1 MLEYG
6 INFNTKDGAAKAQKE
21 LEALHKRW
29 QKIFDEAPLD
39 VKFSKIDFNKLAS
52 SGSMNKIAKDA
63 QSVGEQIRKMR
74 AEFRGLTVD
83 EARAGAGANIIERY
97 RKLKAEAGIYAG
109 TLDQAVKAQDR
120 LAAESDKTTG
130 AIQRQNRE
138 FKKQSEVLTQL
149 KSYAMNFLSVYAG
162 IRMIKNLATITGEFE
177 MQKTSIQAILQDA
190 EKGAAIF
197 ERIKELAVISPFQF
211 KDLISYTKQLSAFSV
226 PYKDLYDTTKMLADL
241 SAGLGVSMDRLI
253 LAYGQVRSAAVLRG
267 QELRQFTEAGIPIVE
282 ELRQKLSEANGE
294 LVTTGEV
301 FDYISA
307 RKVPFEMVRDIL
319 TEMTSEGGK
328 FYKMQE
334 VQAETLKGKIANL
347 TDAFQIMMANIGE
360 KDGGLMKGAV
370 DATRALIENYETVGG
385 ILGTLA
391 ATYGAYKAS
400 LIAAN
405 TAELFMNGT
414 YVAKIRILRAAVVAQ
429 RALNAAMMV
438 NPYVLLATA
447 VTGLATAFVL
457 LRDKTTAAEKAQ
469 KRFNDALAETQEL
482 ADEERAKITE
492 LVNAVKDET
501 RTRRDRQLKIE
512 ELQRLYPDIFSNL
525 DLESAK
531 YLDLAE
537 SIGKVN
543 EKLDEKADAQLK
555 ERAAEIT
562 KELTRLR
569 SEHGAT
575 AYAGMYKYTIDHAER
590 INELESERAL
600 ITGKI
605 AENAAAAAAA
615 ANQTLSEWQ
624 KMVDSFVKANDA
636 SFLKYSGE
644 DGTVYSY
651 ISRIRDEYKRL
662 TDEYST
668 YSTLVDSGSKKQA
681 QRLKEQIALTEQLAK
696 TMGFSLGTDMS
707 PDKDTSDKER
717 REAERRVKEYLDSIQ
732 KQVDEYRKKFDI
744 WNTLYDASGKKPKI
758 DFDITFDGDPD
769 ITKYIKAKMQE
780 IGKDK
785 LNLDVNFLTA
795 NFEDILDGALFDDQ
809 TIEKLRA
816 LFNELRDSSFG
827 DYKGLTELYEQY
839 ADYTIKKSR
848 LDKKYI
854 EERNKLLGSGAS
866 EAVLKE
872 QIRVYREE
880 SEKLMMEFANKD
892 KAFNEFVTSLA
903 NHSVD
908 KLRFLLMELKASLTK
923 ETVTGGDQETI
934 LMLRAQ
940 ITALEE
946 RLKTAKVDTQTK
958 DVADAYKQWRS
969 LQSVLSRVGKSFDE
983 IGDSVGGIS
992 GEIISLAGDITTS
1005 TLSMING
1012 ITTLANWS
1020 IQATKAT
1027 AEGTSKAIQAVE
1039 KASVILAII
1048 SAALQV
1054 ATKIW
1059 DFISRTDELS
1069 EEKIEQYRALIKVT
1083 NEVIDSQ
1090 KRLIATMSGSEAR
1103 KEQEETL
1110 RLLEKQE
1117 KAARNLGKEYMGS
1130 GSGLFKRSY
1139 GVRMQ
1144 RDLKKYAKDFS
1155 KIGIDYDSLGRGLS
1169 GLFDLTSEQLKNIK
1183 KEIPGFW
1190 AGLTEDAR
1198 SYLEQ
1203 IIETG
1208 EKTEDLGKITKEAF
1222 TGIEFDAILDGLDEF
1237 ITSADSSFEMLAENF
1252 GDYMMRA
1259 LLHIVKTQY
1268 LTSAL
1273 QGWYDEFSK
1282 RMEDSELSEAD
1293 RIYLENLYKDIAQ
1306 EGKRRYDA
1314 AKGLAGIEDRFD
1326 SNLTGISKGISN
1338 ITEDTALVL
1347 GGYLDSI
1354 RLKLFQYIDMMMADG
1369 LPFVSKMLLAQS
1381 QMVGYLASIDAN
1393 TKRSANASAN
1403 LAENIG
1409 KVMVAESDGWKL
1421 NVKV

>member
-29 QKIFDEAPLD
+29 QKIFDEAPLT
-39 VKFSKIDFNKLAS
+39 VKFSKIDFDKLVS
-52 SGSMNKIAKDA
+52 SGSMNKIARDA
-63 QSVGEQIRKMR
+63 QSIGEQIRKMR

-83 EARAGAGANIIERY
+83 EARAGAGSNIIERY

-120 LAAESDKTTG
+120 LAAESDKTTA
-130 AIQRQNRE
+130 AIRRQNRE

-177 MQKTSIQAILQDA
+177 MQKTSIQAILRDA

-197 ERIKELAVISPFQF
+197 ERIKKLAVVSPFQF

-226 PYKDLYDTTKMLADL
+226 PYEELYDTTKMLADL
-241 SAGLGVSMDRLI
+241 SAGLGVSMERLI

-307 RKVPFEMVRDIL
+307 RKVPFEMVRDIIV
-319 TEMTSEGGK
+319 EMTSEGGK

-347 TDAFQIMMANIGE
+347 TDAFQIMLANIGE

-405 TAELFMNGT
+405 TAELIMNGT
-414 YVAKIRILRAAVVAQ
+414 YVAKIRMLRAAVVAQ

-457 LRDKTTAAEKAQ
+457 LRDRTTAAEKAQ

-482 ADEERAKITE
+482 ADKERTKITE

-525 DLESAK
+525 DLETAK
-531 YLDLAE
+531 NFELAKAIGEVNKELD
-537 SIGKVN
+537 K
-543 EKLDEKADAQLK
+543 KADAQLQ

-569 SEHGAT
+569 SEHGTT

-590 INELESERAL
+590 INELESDLAL

-615 ANQTLSEWQ
+615 TNQTLAEWQ
-624 KMVDSFVKANDA
+624 KMVDSFVEANDA

-644 DGTVYSY
+644 DGTAFSY
-651 ISRIRDEYKRL
+651 INRIRDEYKRL

-696 TMGFSLGTDMS
+696 TMGFSLG
-707 PDKDTSDKER
+707 KDTSDKER

-744 WNTLYDASGKKPKI
+744 WNTIYNASGKKPKI

-854 EERNKLLGSGAS
+854 EERDKLLGSDAS

-872 QIRVYREE
+872 HIRVYREE
-880 SEKLMMEFANKD
+880 SEKLIMEFANKD

-908 KLRFLLMELKASLTK
+908 KLRFLLMELRASLTK

-958 DVADAYKQWRS
+958 DVADAYKQWRN
-969 LQSVLSRVGKSFDE
+969 LQSVLSRVSKSFDE

-1090 KRLIATMSGSEAR
+1090 KRLIATMSGSKAR

-1237 ITSADSSFEMLAENF
+1237 ITSADSNFEMLAENF
-1252 GDYMMRA
+1252 EDYMMQA

-1273 QGWYDEFSK
+1273 QGWYDEFS
-1282 RMEDSELSEAD
+1282 RIMEEEDGELSKAD

-1314 AKGLAGIEDRFD
+1314 AKELAGIEDRFD

>member
-29 QKIFDEAPLD
+29 QKIFDEAPLT
-39 VKFSKIDFNKLAS
+39 VKFSKIDFDKLVR

-63 QSVGEQIRKMR
+63 QSIGEQIRKMR

-83 EARAGAGANIIERY
+83 EARAGAGSNIIERY

-120 LAAESDKTTG
+120 LAAESDKATG
-130 AIQRQNRE
+130 AIRRQNRE

-197 ERIKELAVISPFQF
+197 ERIKKLAVISPFQF

-226 PYKDLYDTTKMLADL
+226 PYEELYDTTKMLADL
-241 SAGLGVSMDRLI
+241 SAGLGVSMERLI

-307 RKVPFEMVRDIL
+307 RKVPFEMVRDIIV
-319 TEMTSEGGK
+319 EMTSEGGK

-370 DATRALIENYETVGG
+370 DGIRALIENYETVGG
-385 ILGTLA
+385 ILGTLV

-405 TAELFMNGT
+405 TAELIMNGT

-469 KRFNDALAETQEL
+469 KRFNDTLAETQEL
-482 ADEERAKITE
+482 ADKERAKITE

-525 DLESAK
+525 DLETAK
-531 YLDLAE
+531 NFELAKA
-537 SIGKVN
+537 IGEVN
-543 EKLDEKADAQLK
+543 KELEAKSDAQMQ
-555 ERAAEIT
+555 ERVVEIT

-569 SEHGAT
+569 SEHGTT

-605 AENAAAAAAA
+605 AENEAAAAAA
-615 ANQTLSEWQ
+615 ANQTLAEWQ
-624 KMVDSFVKANDA
+624 KIVDSFVEANDA

-644 DGTVYSY
+644 DGTAFSY

-696 TMGFSLGTDMS
+696 TMGFSLG
-707 PDKDTSDKER
+707 DKDTSDKER

-744 WNTLYDASGKKPKI
+744 WNTIYNASGKKPKI

-780 IGKDK
+780 IGKGK

-816 LFNELRDSSFG
+816 LFNELRDSSFR

-854 EERNKLLGSGAS
+854 EERNKLLRSGAS

-958 DVADAYKQWRS
+958 DVADAYKQWRN
-969 LQSVLSRVGKSFDE
+969 LQSVLRRVGKSFDE
-983 IGDSVGGIS
+983 IGNSVSGIS

-1027 AEGTSKAIQAVE
+1027 AEGTSKAIQDVE
-1039 KASVILAII
+1039 KASVILDII
-1048 SAALQV
+1048 SAALQA

-1117 KAARNLGKEYMGS
+1117 EAARNLGKEYMGS
-1130 GSGLFKRSY
+1130 GSGLFKHSY

-1144 RDLKKYAKDFS
+1144 RNLKKYAEDFS
-1155 KIGIDYDSLGRGLS
+1155 KIGIDYDSLGRRLT
-1169 GLFDLTSEQLKNIK
+1169 GLFDLTPEQLKNIK

-1208 EKTEDLGKITKEAF
+1208 EKTKDLGNITKEAF

-1252 GDYMMRA
+1252 EDYMMQA

-1314 AKGLAGIEDRFD
+1314 AKELAGIEDRFD

-1354 RLKLFQYIDMMMADG
+1354 RLKLFQYIDMMMADE

>member
-29 QKIFDEAPLD
+29 QKIFDEAPLT
-39 VKFSKIDFNKLAS
+39 VKFSKIDFDKLVR

-63 QSVGEQIRKMR
+63 QSIGEQIRKMR

-83 EARAGAGANIIERY
+83 EARAGAGSNIIERY

-120 LAAESDKTTG
+120 LAAESDKATG
-130 AIQRQNRE
+130 AIRRQNRE

-197 ERIKELAVISPFQF
+197 ERIKKLAVISPFRF

-226 PYKDLYDTTKMLADL
+226 PYEELYDTTKMLADL
-241 SAGLGVSMDRLI
+241 SAGLGVSMERLI

-319 TEMTSEGGK
+319 TEMASEGGK

-334 VQAETLKGKIANL
+334 VQAETLKGKITNL

-370 DATRALIENYETVGG
+370 DGIRALIENYETVGG

-405 TAELFMNGT
+405 TAELLMNGT

-469 KRFNDALAETQEL
+469 KRFNDTLAETQEL
-482 ADEERAKITE
+482 ADKERAKITE

-525 DLESAK
+525 DLETAK
-531 YLDLAE
+531 NFELAKA
-537 SIGKVN
+537 IGEVN
-543 EKLDEKADAQLK
+543 KELEAKSDAQMQ
-555 ERAAEIT
+555 ERVVEIT

-569 SEHGAT
+569 SEHGTT

-605 AENAAAAAAA
+605 AENEAAAAAA
-615 ANQTLSEWQ
+615 ANKTLAEWQ

-644 DGTVYSY
+644 DGTVFSY
-651 ISRIRDEYKRL
+651 INRIRDEYKRL

-696 TMGFSLGTDMS
+696 TMGFSLS

-732 KQVDEYRKKFDI
+732 KQIDEYRKKFDI
-744 WNTLYDASGKKPKI
+744 WNTIYNASGKKPKI

-780 IGKDK
+780 IGKGK

-816 LFNELRDSSFG
+816 LFNELRDSSFR

-854 EERNKLLGSGAS
+854 EERNKLLRSGAS

-958 DVADAYKQWRS
+958 DVADAYKQWRN
-969 LQSVLSRVGKSFDE
+969 LQSVLRRVGKSFDE
-983 IGDSVGGIS
+983 IGNSVSGIS

-1039 KASVILAII
+1039 KASVILAVI
-1048 SAALQV
+1048 SAALQI

-1117 KAARNLGKEYMGS
+1117 EAARNLGKEYMGS
-1130 GSGLFKRSY
+1130 GSGRFKHSY

-1144 RDLKKYAKDFS
+1144 RNLKKYAEDFS
-1155 KIGIDYDSLGRGLS
+1155 KIGIDYDSLGRRLT
-1169 GLFDLTSEQLKNIK
+1169 GLFDLTPEQLKNIK

-1208 EKTEDLGKITKEAF
+1208 EKTKDLGNITKEAF

-1252 GDYMMRA
+1252 EDYMMQA

-1314 AKGLAGIEDRFD
+1314 AKELAGIEDRFD